1 MLGKLRDYLLPSGL
15 TLVTAGDEKDIG
27 CLLDFLSSAQEFE
40 PNTPVVVF
48 DLGLSDK
55 SRREINARFRCE
67 IRSPEF
73 PHLHRDAVKPLLIHD
88 VAQGSSGV
96 VCWMEPTTILT
107 ERLSKVR
114 DWAERD
120 GVYPAIC
127 NVDAAQCVA
136 FDMSSAEAT
145 NLLFNWAENSINRRR
160 QA

>member
-1 MLGKLRDYLLPSGL
+1 MLNMLRDYFLPSDL
-15 TLVTAGDEKDIG
+15 TLVTAADENTADA
-27 CLLDFLSSAQEFE
+27 LLGFLASAEKYE
-40 PNTPVVVF
+40 ANTPVVVF

-96 VCWMEPTTILT
+96 VCWIEPTTGLT
-107 ERLSKVR
+107 ERLSNVR

-120 GVYPAIC
+120 GVYPAVSNIE
-127 NVDAAQCVA
+127 AAQCVA
-136 FDMSSAEAT
+136 FDMSNAEAT
-145 NLLFNWAENSINRRR
+145 HLLFNWAENAINRRR
-160 QA
+160 LA